1 MLEILKKSLKKAPIV
16 KRGKYSYFIHPIT
29 DGVPAIDPRLLD
41 EISDYIIEYCD
52 MNVDRILSIEAMGIP
67 LATAISLKTGIP
79 FSIVRKR
86 QYQLPGEIKISQ
98 STGYSKGELYINGV
112 EKGNRILLVD
122 DVISTGGT
130 LRFLVKALEEKG
142 VTISDIIV
150 IVGRGDGVQQ
160 LAEQGIK
167 VKTLVDIAVSEDGV
181 SILEDIGETN

>member
-16 KRGKYSYFIHPIT
+16 KRGKYPYFIHPIT
-29 DGVPAIDPRLLD
+29 DGVPAIDPKLLD

-112 EKGNRILLVD
+112 GKGNRILLVD

-167 VKTLVDIAVSEDGV
+167 VKTLVDINVSEDGV
-181 SILEDIGETN
+181 SILEDTGETN